1 MTSATSGVQRRL
13 AERLQK
19 ELWYF
24 EYSFSTILKIYE
36 RLFSVFPQEQLQDLK
51 PQSTFHNVSQCFMN
65 EIMEGHQGESL
76 GLVTQEKLTRRS

>member
-13 AERLQK
+13 AKRLQK

-36 RLFSVFPQEQLQDLK
+36 RLFSVFPQEQLQDLQ
-51 PQSTFHNVSQCFMN
+51 PQRTFHNVSQCFMD
-65 EIMEGHQGESL
+65 EIKKGHQGESL